1 MKGATLVMRGGP
13 HLVQAPRAPVEADA
27 TELVHAALRKDVDAV
42 ALLVRR
48 LMPVVQSRARRFM
61 ARLSSPRRSRFDLD
75 DLVQD
80 VWCDMLKDGGRAL
93 RRFDPGRNPSLEYF
107 VVLLADRRL
116 SHVYER
122 EFKTQKRRVDLESKS
137 VEDLDRYAAPGDT
150 PASKFEEAE
159 LQARLSRYLDERLP
173 AKGRL
178 ICRML
183 YSDGASPEQIVAA
196 LGVSKQVVY
205 NWQHRIRSLAQE
217 FLAGSA

>member
-1 MKGATLVMRGGP
+1 MKGATLVMRGAP
-13 HLVQAPRAPVEADA
+13 HLVQAARAPAEGGAV
-27 TELVHAALRKDVDAV
+27 ELVRAALRHDAV
-42 ALLVRR
+42 AVAHLVRQ
-48 LMPVVQSRARRFM
+48 LMPVIQARARRFL
-61 ARLSSPRRSRFDLD
+61 ARLSANRRGRFDLD

-80 VWCDMLKDGGRAL
+80 VWCDILKDGGRAL
-93 RRFDPGRNPSLEYF
+93 RGFDPHRNPSLEYF

-122 EFKTQKRRVDLESKS
+122 EFKTQKRRVDRESQP

-159 LQARLSRYLDERLP
+159 LQARLSHYLDERLP

-183 YSDGASPEQIVAA
+183 YSDAASPEQIVAA

-205 NWQHRIRSLAQE
+205 NWQHRIRALAQE
-217 FLAGSA
+217 FLACSA